1 MFIGTI
7 SDEVRQLM
15 QPKVSVIIPVYNN
28 AQYLRECLDSAIE
41 QTLKDI
47 EIICVNDGSTDDS
60 LAIMQ
65 EYAARD
71 SRIKVIDKPNGGY
84 GHTMNKGLD
93 SATGEYVA
101 FLESD
106 DTIDRGAYEFLA
118 DIADRERL
126 DIVKGDYYELRGM
139 GEDREL
145 NPVALSRNPARYNTV
160 VTPREEPWTFY
171 MPMMNCLGLFR
182 RDLLEDNHIRH
193 NETPGAAH
201 QDMGFWFQTLASAQS
216 LMFVDRPF
224 YEYRQDNMNASMKS
238 DKTTF
243 STLDEYAF
251 VREFLRA
258 RPELEIQLLPIFF
271 HRKFTSSMFSYDRAE
286 LSLRLPFLRQLAAE
300 FREDLDAGAFA
311 FERFNGDQK
320 RQLQSLLDDP
330 DAYYIE
336 TLSSTSAKIM
346 EALKDEV
353 SALRLQMDNLRANR
367 EARVTQAEEDARL
380 DESPD
385 IFLSIIIPAYN
396 AESYIGELLDSLL
409 PQMQPDVEVICVD
422 DGSTD
427 GTLNVLDSYAREHE
441 SIRVFHQEN
450 QGQGAAR
457 NYALKLARGTY
468 IQFADSDDKLR
479 GDAISVVRDVL
490 AERALDVLFFDG
502 DTFYESD
509 DLAEEFKSFG
519 SNYKREQSHLGD
531 FTGPELFRQLKAEDA
546 YRVSPCMAVFN
557 RRHLRENDIA
567 FPEGIIYEDNV
578 FALKAI
584 CLARSAAHI
593 NESLYLRRIRQGS
606 TMTSLKTAKNVR
618 SYFEVYYQMFLFA
631 SQHEWDYAT
640 AKAIAGE
647 MRTVLGFIRRQ
658 FNSLSKAQRMAV
670 CTLPPVQ
677 ETLMDSLVAQTAE
690 QKKREYADKRLEKA
704 KEKNK
709 ALRESKSW
717 RIGRKITAPARAV
730 KKIIRK

>member
-1 MFIGTI
+1 M
-7 SDEVRQLM
+7 R
-15 QPKVSVIIPVYNN
+15 PKVSVIIPVYNN
-28 AQYLRECLDSAIE
+28 AQYLRECLDSAVG
-41 QTLKDI
+41 QTLEDL

-60 LAIMQ
+60 LTIMQ

-71 SRIKVIDKPNGGY
+71 SRVKVIDKPNGGY
-84 GHTMNKGLD
+84 GHTMNRGLD
-93 SATGEYVA
+93 AATGEYVA

-106 DTIDRGAYEFLA
+106 DSINRAAYEFLVN
-118 DIADRERL
+118 IADQKQL
-126 DIVKGDYYELRGM
+126 DIVKGDYFELRGM
-139 GEDREL
+139 GEAREL
-145 NPVALSRNPARYNTV
+145 VPVALSRNPARYNTV
-160 VTPREEPWTFY
+160 VVPREEPWTFY

-182 RDLLEDNHIRH
+182 RDLLESNHIRH

-201 QDMGFWFQTLASAQS
+201 QDMGFWFQTLSAAQS

-258 RPELEIQLLPIFF
+258 HPQLEAQLLPVFF
-271 HRKFTSSMFSYDRAE
+271 HRKFTSSMFSYDHAE
-286 LSLRLPFLRQLAAE
+286 LSLRLPFLRQLAME
-300 FREDLDAGAFA
+300 FQEDLDAGTFA

-320 RQLQSLLDDP
+320 RQLQALLDDP
-330 DAYYIE
+330 DGFYIE
-336 TLSSTSAKIM
+336 TLSPAAAKVV
-346 EALKDEV
+346 ETLKDEV
-353 SALRLQMDNLRANR
+353 SSLRLQLGNLRANR
-367 EARVTQAEEDARL
+367 EVQSKRIGEAALSGDSSEM
-380 DESPD
+380 
-385 IFLSIIIPAYN
+385 FLSIIVPAYN
-396 AESYIGELLDSLL
+396 AEPYIGELLDSLL
-409 PQMQPDVEVICVD
+409 PQMQSDVEILCID
-422 DGSTD
+422 DGSSD
-427 GTLNVLDSYAREHE
+427 GTLNVLDCYARKHDC
-441 SIRVFHQEN
+441 IRVFHQEN

-479 GDAISVVRDVL
+479 GDALSVVRGILTD
-490 AERALDVLFFDG
+490 RPLDVLFFDG

-509 DLAEEFKSFG
+509 ELAEKFKTFG
-519 SNYKREQSHLGD
+519 SNYKRERAHLGD
-531 FTGPELFRQLKAEDA
+531 LTGPELFRQLKAEDA

-557 RRHLRENDIA
+557 RRYLQENDIA

-578 FALKAI
+578 FTLKAI
-584 CLARSAAHI
+584 CLAQAAAHI
-593 NESLYLRRIRQGS
+593 DEPLYLRRIRQGS
-606 TMTSLKTAKNVR
+606 TMTSIKTAKNVR
-618 SYFEVYYQMFLFA
+618 SYFEVYYQMLLFT

-647 MRTVLGFIRRQ
+647 MRTVLGFVRKQ
-658 FNSLSKAQRMAV
+658 FDKLSKAQRMAV

-690 QKKREYADKRLEKA
+690 QKKREYADRRLKKA
-704 KEKNK
+704 KERNK
-709 ALRESKSW
+709 ALKESKSW